1 MPRVVPVVDAVV
13 TDDMTI
19 SASLPRLIR
28 LTLMSVVRPPSTW
41 LTGIVVNLPGTL
53 LALSLTS
60 GLTAGPVH
68 AAVLPEDRSDL
79 MYHGYDGGGL
89 EVTGPSV
96 LVRKGFKDRV
106 SVWANY
112 YVDMIT
118 SASIDVVSTA
128 SEYTEER
135 KEKSIG
141 FDYLHGKTSMGLSYT
156 NSEES
161 DYSANS
167 VRFGISQD
175 FFGDLTTLGISYARG
190 FDTVRRNGDDTFEEE
205 ADRQIYRIDL
215 SQILTKNLIVNLNYE
230 GVTDEGFL
238 NNPYRQVRYLDSG
251 AALGFSYEAELYP
264 RTRTSSAQ
272 AIRAMYYLPYRAAA
286 KAEFRNYTDSWGID
300 AYNWELGYTHPFGDT
315 GLVAEIKYRFYE
327 QTSADFYSDLFPRQN
342 AQNFLARDKE
352 LASFRTQTLGG
363 GVSYEFDTQW
373 LPGFKRGQVSLFV
386 DYIDF
391 EYDDFRDVTA
401 IGFAPGDEPTYA
413 FDSVVTRL
421 FISFYY

>member
-1 MPRVVPVVDAVV
+1 MSIKLGKVREVLKVVLVVAVAV
-13 TDDMTI
+13 TRPSSSLQQYNQCAVLAVLVALFF
-19 SASLPRLIR
+19 SASV
-28 LTLMSVVRPPSTW
+28 S
-41 LTGIVVNLPGTL
+41 
-53 LALSLTS
+53 
-60 GLTAGPVH
+60 
-68 AAVLPEDRSDL
+68 AAILPEDRSDV

-89 EVTGPSV
+89 QVDGPSV
-96 LVRKGFKDRV
+96 LVRKGFKDKV

-135 KEKSIG
+135 KETSLG
-141 FDYLHGKTSMGLSYT
+141 FDYLHGKTFMGLSYT

-161 DYSANS
+161 DYSAHS

-190 FDTVRRNGDDTFEEE
+190 FDTVRRNGDDIFEEE
-205 ADRQIYRIDL
+205 ADRQIYRVDI
-215 SQILTKNLIVNLNYE
+215 SQIVTKNMIVNLNYE

-238 NNPYRQVRYLDSG
+238 NNPYRQVRYLDPASARG
-251 AALGFSYEAELYP
+251 YSYEPELYP

-286 KAEFRNYTDSWGID
+286 KAEFRNYSDTWGIS
-300 AYNWELGYTHPFGDT
+300 AQNWELGYTHPFGESGWT
-315 GLVAEIKYRFYE
+315 LEAKYRFYS
-327 QTSADFYSDLFPRQN
+327 QTAADFYSDLFPRSN

-352 LASFRTQTLGG
+352 LASFQTQTIGA
-363 GVSYEFDTQW
+363 GVSYEFDMGW
-373 LPGFKRGQVSLFV
+373 MPGISRGQVSLFM

-391 EYDDFRDVTA
+391 QYDDFRDVTA
-401 IGFAPGDEPTYA
+401 SGYAPGTEPSYG
-413 FDSVVTRL
+413 FDSIVTRF
-421 FISFYY
+421 FISLYY